1 MSVSEEIDV
10 SRMHTSNNGLV
21 LWFIHFH
28 FFGVYG
34 LWLMFFEAKWMTVLF
49 VIFLISV
56 SYMGVTIGA
65 HRYFA
70 HRTFEVDDTLKYLF
84 LLAFT
89 LAGVGPLY
97 DWVFYHRL
105 HHKFYKTDKDPY
117 LTHKGFLY
125 SYFWSHLLD
134 SPYSQEELQKYID
147 MRDMEEPFICLQK
160 QFYWILFAVITL
172 FIPIY
177 IPIIYWNETIL
188 NSIFVMGFLRLVIMS
203 NVSKMVNSAILVWG
217 LKPNDSFPI
226 EDNSM
231 FFLNKTYWMNYH
243 YLLPWDWKSTEFG
256 SYNKGLTIIMIKILQ
271 EMNLLYL
278 PKTISDDDIRVALL
292 KFVNKETSWEDNLLE
307 LKKQSDANALKK
319 SLRYKH

>member
-10 SRMHTSNNGLV
+10 SKMHTINNGLV
-21 LWFIHFH
+21 LWFIHLH
-28 FFGVYG
+28 FFGFYG
-34 LWLMFFEAKWMTVLF
+34 LWLLIFEAKWMTVLF
-49 VIFLISV
+49 VTFLISV

-70 HRTFEVDDTLKYLF
+70 HRAFEVDDTLKYL
-84 LLAFT
+84 LILVYT

-134 SPYSQEELQKYID
+134 SPYNQEELKQDID
-147 MRDMEEPFICLQK
+147 MRDIENTSICSQK
-160 QFYWILFAVITL
+160 IFYWILFPVITL
-172 FIPIY
+172 FIPII
-177 IPIIYWNETIL
+177 IPIIYWNETIV
-188 NSIFVMGFLRLVIMS
+188 NSIFIVGFLRLFIMS

-217 LKPNDSFPI
+217 FKPNDRFPI

-231 FFLNKTYWMNYH
+231 FFLNKSYWMNYH

-256 SYNKGLTIIMIKILQ
+256 TYNKGLTIIMIKILKD
-271 EMNLLYL
+271 MNFVHL
-278 PKTISDDDIRVALL
+278 PKTISSEDIRVALL
-292 KFVNKETSWEDNLLE
+292 KCANKEASWEDNLFQ
-307 LKKQSDANALKK
+307 LKEQSDANAIKK
-319 SLRYKH
+319 SLRYMH